1 MRVKLFHVCI
11 KKDYHLLCMAPPPW
25 QPVHDFTNKYIKIQP
40 NAVFFFFVYTCRP
53 LSNGFESLGGT
64 RDFSGSECVCS
75 SLCLCGFMPLKD
87 LSRVDPEALESTRPS
102 PIGKTSAPNAE
113 SGFQTYQWFSL
124 IYYSS
129 SWAPTNPA
137 ALLES
142 CSRSSSVWSHWSA
155 PGKEAK
161 RLTVDMTFMS
171 QSVTIVTHSIIT
183 WCKTVSRTHV

>member
-40 NAVFFFFVYTCRP
+40 TAVFFFFVYTCRP

-64 RDFSGSECVCS
+64 RDFSGSECACS
-75 SLCLCGFMPLKD
+75 SLCLCGFMQLND

-102 PIGKTSAPNAE
+102 PIGKTSAPNDFRRI
-113 SGFQTYQWFSL
+113 SD
-124 IYYSS
+124 
-129 SWAPTNPA
+129 
-137 ALLES
+137 
-142 CSRSSSVWSHWSA
+142 SVLYTIHLPELQQIRQHYWNHARGLPLSDRTDP
-155 PGKEAK
+155 PGEEAK